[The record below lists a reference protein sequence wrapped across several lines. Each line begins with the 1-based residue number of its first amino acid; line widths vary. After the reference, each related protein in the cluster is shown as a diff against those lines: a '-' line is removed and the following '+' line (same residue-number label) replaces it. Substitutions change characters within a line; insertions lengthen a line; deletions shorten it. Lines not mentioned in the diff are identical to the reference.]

1 MRFSEIGLDNTL
13 LKEHPMN
20 IRTAKKLLAPYPL
33 TTQDAARLVLE
44 ACEELGYGTDNLNH
58 DALMCLL
65 RRVMREGVQVIK
77 RAEETVTFAEA
88 VRQSLEARSGLRP
101 TSRRN
106 LRHYTN
112 RMLRIEGVAERP
124 LRSMTVKECRAILA
138 AAFANSPSSYHK
150 GRSVLHSVFAYG
162 VRQEWCDRN
171 PVDAIEAPR
180 LKECPVEPLSLEEVE
195 RLERTAERPEHR
207 AMQFSL
213 KLLLYCGV
221 RPTEVA
227 RIDPQRD
234 IIGKEL
240 IIRSHTSKTGGG
252 RVVPLR
258 RNIYAFIRRHRE
270 RVLIPQHWEERWRAL
285 RRAARFPHWRADAC
299 RHTFASY
306 HAQCFRDIAAL
317 QTEMGHSSTQ
327 LLRSRYISP
336 VSQKTA
342 KQFWA

>member
-1 MRFSEIGLDNTL
+1 MNKNELITALLDSVSL
-13 LKEHPMN
+13 S
-20 IRTAKKLLAPYPL
+20 RT
-33 TTQDAARLVLE
+33 DVARLVLE
-44 ACEELGYGTDNLNH
+44 AHDYLGDMVSEKSRADVLMMLRSVIRYGTQT
-58 DALMCLL
+58 L
-65 RRVMREGVQVIK
+65 REESSSVSLRE
-77 RAEETVTFAEA
+77 A
-88 VRQSLEARSGLRP
+88 ARSSLQARQHLRP
-101 TSRRN
+101 TSRRD
-106 LRHYTN
+106 LRFYI
-112 RMLRIEGVAERP
+112 RRLLSVPEFAEIP
-124 LRSMTVKECRAILA
+124 LNHFNARRCRQLLDMS
-138 AAFANSPSSYHK
+138 FGGTPSAYVK
-150 GRSVLHSVFAYG
+150 GRNILHSIFAHG
-162 VRQEWCDRN
+162 VRLEWCARN
-171 PVDAIEAPR
+171 PVDLIHVPKP
-180 LKECPVEPLSLEEVE
+180 KEKTIRPLSPAEVE
-195 RLERTAERPEHR
+195 RLKRTAERPEHR